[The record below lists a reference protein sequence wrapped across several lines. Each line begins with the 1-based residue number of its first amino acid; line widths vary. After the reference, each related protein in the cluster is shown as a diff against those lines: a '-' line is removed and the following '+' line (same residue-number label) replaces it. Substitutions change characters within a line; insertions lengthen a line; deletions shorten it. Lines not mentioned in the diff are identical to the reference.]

1 MIQQYSWLTC
11 QPANNLIFYI
21 SIICLMTHK
30 KLSGFNNFNKSPS
43 SSETVL
49 DSLQDNKSASKT
61 KRSSLRKA
69 TFRINSNVLDSLD
82 RYHLQLQLN
91 LGKCNTPFKETIVE
105 LALQKLLE
113 EADFNPEQLLESL
126 QQQQKLRS

>member
-1 MIQQYSWLTC
+1 
-11 QPANNLIFYI
+11 
-21 SIICLMTHK
+21 MTHK

-82 RYHLQLQLN
+82 RYHFQLQLN

-105 LALQKLLE
+105 LAL
-113 EADFNPEQLLESL
+113 
-126 QQQQKLRS
+126 